1 MNGSGLSVPL
11 LIFGPTILNMRKFFA
26 FVLLAL
32 LPFWVTAQLLNPEQF
47 LGYKVGTR
55 YTPHWKVVQYVQHV
69 ASQMPNTVR
78 IQQYGVTNEGRPL
91 YVLFISAPEHIS
103 NLEQIRLNNLR
114 LANLLNDKAAP
125 IENTPVLV
133 WLSYNVHGNET
144 SSTEAAMLTLH
155 ALADPSNTQTKNW
168 LKNTVVI
175 LDPCINPDGRDRYVN
190 WFNSVV
196 GSKPNARMD
205 SREHREPWPGG
216 RSNHYNFDLNRDWA
230 WQTQVESK
238 ARIALYNQWMPQ
250 VHVDYH
256 EQGINAPYYFAP
268 AAEPYHEVITPWQR
282 EFQNIIGRNHA
293 RYFDQN
299 GWLYFTK
306 LRFDLF
312 YPSYGDTYPTYNG
325 AIGMTY
331 EQGGIGA
338 GLAAFNSDGDSLTLV
353 DRVQHHF
360 TTGLST
366 VETAS
371 ANAARLISEFR
382 KFFQKAVSTGYGE
395 YKTYIIKNQPRDAQ
409 RIAALL
415 ELLQK
420 NGIQYGT
427 ATATGKGWSYVN
439 GREENFTVTTGD
451 VVIPAI
457 QPRSAMVQ
465 VLFEP
470 RSKLSDSATYDITAW
485 SIPYAYGLTAYASR
499 DRITTTTL
507 AVPEPEVAPRD
518 AYAYIIRWQGTRSAK
533 AIGLLLQQGLLL
545 RYSEI
550 PFEVNGRQFD
560 RGDIIVLKTSNRK
573 HEARLAQ
580 LVAQACK
587 EAGVPFET
595 VNTGMVDAGADFGSD
610 LVNSIK
616 YKRVVMLTGEGVN
629 ANAAGAIW
637 HFFDQQLNYP
647 LTLVL
652 ATDFSRLN
660 WAETDVLILPDGNY
674 RFLSDKAQADQLKE
688 WINKGG
694 KLIALEGAVAALAK
708 AEWGIR
714 LRKQEEGGDKKD
726 PYEAL
731 RSYENRE
738 RDQISGTTPGSIYKV
753 DMDNTHPLG
762 YGYPPYY
769 FTLKQDDQIY
779 EFFTPGNGWNT
790 GVIKKD
796 AQRAGFVGYRLKERL
811 KDGLLFGSQS
821 MGRGSVVYLADDV
834 LFRSFWENG
843 KLMLCN
849 AVFF

>member
-1 MNGSGLSVPL
+1 
-11 LIFGPTILNMRKFFA
+11 MRKFFA

>member
-1 MNGSGLSVPL
+1 
-11 LIFGPTILNMRKFFA
+11 MRKLFFCA
-26 FVLLAL
+26 FILC
-32 LPFWVTAQLLNPEQF
+32 LPFFCWAQLMTPEEF
-47 LGYKVGTR
+47 LGYKPGTR

-69 ASQMPNTVR
+69 ATQMPNTVH
-78 IQQYGVTNEGRPL
+78 IQQYGISNEGRPL
-91 YVLFISAPEHIS
+91 YVLFVSDAAHIN
-103 NLEQIRLNNLR
+103 NLEQIRMNNLR
-114 LANLLNDKAAP
+114 LANLTRDRMAA
-125 IENTPVLV
+125 IEKTPVLV

-144 SSTEAAMLTLH
+144 SSTEAALLTLH
-155 ALADPSNTQTKNW
+155 ALADPSNQQTKAW

-196 GSKPNARMD
+196 GTKPNARMD

-238 ARIALYNQWMPQ
+238 ARLALYNQWMPQ

-293 RYFDQN
+293 RYFDKN
-299 GWLYFTK
+299 AWLYFTK

-338 GLAAFNSDGDSLTLV
+338 GLVAYNSDGDSLTLV

-360 TTGLST
+360 TTALST

-371 ANAARLISEFR
+371 AQAERLITEFR
-382 KFFQKAVSTGYGE
+382 KFFQKAVSTGYGD
-395 YKTYIIKNQPRDAQ
+395 YKTYVIKHQPRDAQ

-420 NGIQYGT
+420 NGIEYGT
-427 ATATGKGWSYVN
+427 ATASSKGWSYIN
-439 GREENFTVTTGD
+439 GKEEDFSVTAGD
-451 VVIPAI
+451 VVIPAV

-485 SIPYAYGLTAYASR
+485 SLPYAYGLTAFASR
-499 DRITTTTL
+499 DRINTSMLT
-507 AVPEPEVAPRD
+507 VVQPEVVPQE
-518 AYAYIIRWQGTRSAK
+518 AYAYIIRWQGTRSAQ
-533 AIGLLLQQGLLL
+533 AAGLLLQQGVLL
-545 RYSEI
+545 RYSEL
-550 PFEVNGRQFD
+550 PFSVNGKQFD

-573 HEARLAQ
+573 IETQLAQ
-580 LVAQACK
+580 LVAGACK
-587 EAGVPFET
+587 DAGIHFET
-595 VNTGMVDAGADFGSD
+595 VHTGMVDAGADFGSD
-610 LVNSIK
+610 LINTIK
-616 YKRVVMLTGEGVN
+616 FKRVVLLTGEGVN

-637 HFFDQQLNYP
+637 HFFDQQLKYP

-652 ATDFSRLN
+652 ASDFSRVN
-660 WAETDVLILPDGNY
+660 WTETDVLILPDGNY
-674 RFLSDKAQADQLKE
+674 RFLSDKGQSDLLKD
-688 WINKGG
+688 WVNKGG
-694 KLIALEGAVAALAK
+694 KLIALEGAVTGLARSD
-708 AEWGIR
+708 WGIR
-714 LRKQEEGGDKKD
+714 LRKQDDGSDKAD
-726 PYEAL
+726 PYDAL
-731 RSYENRE
+731 RTYENRE
-738 RDQISGTTPGSIYKV
+738 RDYISGTTAGSIYKV
-753 DMDNTHPLG
+753 DIDNTHPLG
-762 YGYPPYY
+762 YGFPNYY
-769 FTLKQDDQIY
+769 FTLKQDDLIY
-779 EFFTPGNGWNT
+779 DFFTSGNGWNT

-811 KDGLLFGSQS
+811 KDGLLFGSQP